1 MTLRLFQKPTLI
13 ASALLILFLSSCA
26 TPEKQAVPLPEPETQ
41 TVPLPEQPVLTA
53 YQKPANAQLEKSA
66 TKEKPVP
73 TVVTELI
80 VIGEVEP
87 VTIVA
92 AGTTF
97 PARIDTG
104 ATTSSLDAFD
114 IQKFERD
121 GKSWVKF
128 KVKDRQ
134 TGKISQIESKI
145 TRIAEIKRHGAEPQE
160 RMVVKLKAK
169 LGPKTMN
176 TEFSLANRS
185 SFEYPVLVG
194 RNILDG
200 NYAVDVSQKNS
211 TSLMKEE

>member
-1 MTLRLFQKPTLI
+1 MNFRLFQKTL
-13 ASALLILFLSSCA
+13 LLTSVLTLLLLSGCA
-26 TPEKQAVPLPEPETQ
+26 TPGKQ
-41 TVPLPEQPVLTA
+41 PEQLEPPATA
-53 YQKPANAQLEKSA
+53 ASDTSDQQEVAVTSDTHKTETDLEKA
-66 TKEKPVP
+66 KPIIA
-73 TVVTELI
+73 TELL

-92 AGTTF
+92 AKTTF

-121 GKSWVKF
+121 GKAWVKF
-128 KVKDRQ
+128 KIKDRQ
-134 TGKISQIESKI
+134 TGKVSQLERKI
-145 TRIAEIKRHGAEPQE
+145 TRIAQIKRHGAESQE
-160 RMVVKLKAK
+160 RLVVKLKAK
-169 LGPKTMN
+169 LGPKTLN

-194 RNILDG
+194 RNILSG
-200 NYAVDVSQKNS
+200 NYVVDVSQKNS